1 MSKSARGF
9 TTTRPLETLGC
20 VVSKAASAPG
30 NCRNDAST
38 CAVVRVVELA
48 AAVVELAAAVAAH
61 DTPSA
66 AHQALSSFR
75 IPIPFDDG

>member
-1 MSKSARGF
+1 M
-9 TTTRPLETLGC
+9 
-20 VVSKAASAPG
+20 VSKAAIAPG
-30 NCRNDAST
+30 SCRNDAST
-38 CAVVRVVELA
+38 CAVTRVVELAAAVVELA

-66 AHQALSSFR
+66 AHQALSSFL